1 MLVNLVYVSCQVKNK
16 AFCLTVSE
24 LIIFN
29 ISQIHVPLLTLPEF
43 IVVKILQSHVGPNV
57 IWFYYIQHFCL
68 YTYFSFYMFTVI
80 KGSRMLSYHT
90 RRLLYTS
97 LILLIVYTTVEIF
110 RPPKLIDLQDRE
122 AQL

>member
-1 MLVNLVYVSCQVKNK
+1 ML
-16 AFCLTVSE
+16 
-24 LIIFN
+24 
-29 ISQIHVPLLTLPEF
+29 PLLTLPEF
-43 IVVKILQSHVGPNV
+43 IVVKILQIHVGPNV